1 MAGVRYRLVNG
12 TRRLI
17 DEWRLAQARA
27 LDVLAARHGRPIRK
41 SELAAELGVP
51 VDDITNTALV
61 KNGLALYR
69 KLPGTKEKG
78 LWPRPQRETRLLEAI
93 TAFRGLEEGED
104 QEWREPRRNRRRG
117 FVRRTLRVTRT
128 LKNRVRSLLLR
139 SKDYLGLH
147 SLRDVED
154 HHLGMILDA
163 VRELKL
169 EDSGLP
175 RSSWNSSD
183 PVARRARRTATKRV
197 SEVRA
202 FLSWSEWQGYLS
214 LHTLSADSLPEAW
227 IKWILRVE
235 GDPPLVTAA
244 RRLAKDAMAIGADSP
259 ERLVEIGFDRLIDS
273 MLDSPKYKSRS
284 SAQTVVS
291 KLKHAWTACANA
303 EGHPPLPAWE
313 PKEMEQVPTFHGWWN
328 AYGFLK
334 GADTSLDEPGMELQ
348 LAEARNL
355 RDWWTKSQPGLHNA
369 SDGCKLPPRPE
380 RNFSGRKPLGARTED
395 MNTAYNPLRT
405 VSLLQKFA
413 LDVDDPEHRI
423 PEAVLRQMPWRDLFD
438 DRARLQ
444 RFASW
449 MLRRNYEENGG
460 RRNSE
465 GRWEGGYLSEGV
477 MKVWYVYTL
486 LWAYFAGWT
495 ESRQS
500 DVDKEIAGCDPNDR
514 ERFEKLK
521 RRERQIEIELKE
533 WTRAASDMREHI
545 RAEILRFGGET
556 KPRKP
561 KHQIRS
567 RLDHS
572 KIERI
577 VDALR
582 SRRLAL
588 AAEIR
593 SRTAA
598 LKKRVSGLRRHP
610 CSSCGRTA
618 CDEHH
623 PMPELTA
630 SGLARAELT
639 RTYCSLIVR
648 EALIRLLSVVPWR
661 PGQFR
666 KARIGEHFFPED
678 LRIQARGLDLKKATE
693 GNGRIKKME
702 GCLGDYECWESA
714 NEIDLLIEVIQLM
727 LDEARPW
734 LLDNPTKRASPH
746 PEADAYLFLS
756 GDGRPWATTA
766 GMAASFGSALVEG
779 TRLANEACPDDPIQ
793 LPEGYGAQGTYILRF
808 LWGHR
813 AVSRGATFE
822 EVAWVL
828 GNHPDTVR
836 KSYHDLKPQEAQ
848 NRMARAYGSVHAG
861 DPDSEALPGSPP
873 SDDVERY
880 GDKLARLLEA
890 HAAGL
895 IDEEEFRLAKGS
907 LRKES
912 E

>member
-104 QEWREPRRNRRRG
+104 LEWREPRRNRRRG
-117 FVRRTLRVTRT
+117 FVRRTLRSTRT

-139 SKDYLGLH
+139 SRDYLGLR
-147 SLRDVED
+147 SLRKVEG

-163 VRELKL
+163 VRELKM
-169 EDSGLP
+169 EDAGLP

-183 PVARRARRTATKRV
+183 PAARRARRTATKRV
-197 SEVRA
+197 SEVGA

-227 IKWILRVE
+227 IKWILRVD
-235 GDPPLVTAA
+235 GNPPLVTAA

-273 MLDSPKYKSRS
+273 KLASPKYKSRS
-284 SAQTVVS
+284 SAHSVVS
-291 KLKHAWTACANA
+291 KLKRAWTACANA

-313 PKEMEQVPTFHGWWN
+313 PKEMEQVPTLHGWWN
-328 AYGFLK
+328 AFAFLK

-348 LAEARNL
+348 LAEARDL
-355 RDWWTKSQPGLHNA
+355 RDWWTKAQPGLHSA

-380 RNFSGRKPLGARTED
+380 RNFSGRKPLGARSED
-395 MNTAYNPLRT
+395 MKTAYNPLRT
-405 VSLLQKFA
+405 VSLLQRFA
-413 LDVDDPEHRI
+413 LDEDDPEHRI
-423 PEAVLRQMPWRDLFD
+423 PEGALGQMPWRVLFA

-444 RFASW
+444 RFAGW

-465 GRWEGGYLSEGV
+465 GRWEGGYLSAGA
-477 MKVWYVYTL
+477 MQAWYVYTL

-495 ESRQS
+495 ESKQ
-500 DVDKEIAGCDPNDR
+500 VDLEKEIASCDPEDSDR
-514 ERFEKLK
+514 FAKLK
-521 RRERQIEIELKE
+521 RRERQIDIELKE
-533 WTRAASDMREHI
+533 WRRAASDMREHI
-545 RAEILRFGGET
+545 RAETLRFGGET
-556 KPRKP
+556 QPRKP
-561 KHQIRS
+561 KHEIRS
-567 RLDHS
+567 RLDHT

-582 SRRLAL
+582 ARRLAI

-593 SRTAA
+593 SRTA
-598 LKKRVSGLRRHP
+598 LLVKRVAAHRRRP
-610 CSSCGRTA
+610 CSTCGTSA

-623 PMPELTA
+623 PMPELTP
-630 SGLARAELT
+630 SGLAKAELT

-678 LRIQARGLDLKKATE
+678 LRIRAKGLDLKKATE
-693 GNGRIKKME
+693 GDGRIKKME
-702 GCLGDYECWESA
+702 GCLRDFEYWESPT
-714 NEIDLLIEVIQLM
+714 EIEHLIEVIQLM

-734 LLDNPTKRASPH
+734 LLENPTKRGSPH
-746 PEADAYLFLS
+746 PEAEAYLFLS
-756 GDGRPWATTA
+756 GDGRPWATPG
-766 GMAASFGSALVEG
+766 GMAASFKSVLEEG
-779 TRLANEACPDDPIQ
+779 TRLANAACPDDPIQ
-793 LPEGYGAQGTYILRF
+793 LPEGYGARGTYILRF

-813 AVSRGATFE
+813 AVSQGATFE

-836 KSYHDLKPQEAQ
+836 KNYHDLKPQEAQ
-848 NRMARAYGSVHAG
+848 NRMARAYGRGHAG
-861 DPDSEALPGSPP
+861 SSDSGSMPESP
-873 SDDVERY
+873 STDGPQRY
-880 GDKLARLLEA
+880 GDKLSRLLEA
-890 HAAGL
+890 HLTGL
-895 IDEEEFRLAKGS
+895 IDAEEFRAAKES